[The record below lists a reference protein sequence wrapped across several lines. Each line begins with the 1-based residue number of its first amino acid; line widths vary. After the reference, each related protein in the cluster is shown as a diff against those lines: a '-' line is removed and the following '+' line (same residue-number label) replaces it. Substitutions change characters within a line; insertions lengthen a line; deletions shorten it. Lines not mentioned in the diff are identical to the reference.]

1 MAQSSSWYAWLVV
14 SQEAKAEVCACFLL
28 AYRLLPWLPAI
39 MQQTDTFN
47 KKIEP
52 MKKVFQL
59 MLLCAAMLTG
69 FSSCEK
75 EVMYTITN
83 KTGFEAE
90 LSIIEYNETDER
102 INTHSA
108 IFTDEETRTF
118 TAHKDAVKVK
128 LYVPMFEHPWV
139 QQVYYLE
146 KNLAITL
153 TGNTLV
159 GSAEP

>member
-83 KTGFEAE
+83 RDGDEEYF
-90 LSIIEYNETDER
+90 IYEYNDANESIDTKNVILMDG
-102 INTHSA
+102 
-108 IFTDEETRTF
+108 ETRSF
-118 TAHKDAVKVK
+118 TAAENAVKLK
-128 LYVPMFEHPWV
+128 IYFPNLHAWV

-146 KNLAITL
+146 DGLSITIS
-153 TGNTLV
+153 GNTIV
-159 GSAEP
+159 GDFEP